1 MHNIELID
9 YLSIAD
15 KEILLEQL
23 SDHHTVIV
31 EELIKLAN
39 NKLFKT
45 QSNFTVKQHE
55 LYSRGHLRVIED
67 CYKHSRN
74 AKAIQDVTDKMH
86 HLIRDAMG
94 QLERSIATHNHR

>member
-23 SDHHTVIV
+23 SDHHTVIL

-39 NKLFKT
+39 NRLFKT

-55 LYSRGHLRVIED
+55 LYSRGHLRVIEE

-74 AKAIQDVTDKMH
+74 AKAIQDVTDKIH

-94 QLERSIATHNHR
+94 QLERSISTHNHR

>member
-1 MHNIELID
+1 MNKITSID

-15 KEILLEQL
+15 KELLLEQL
-23 SDHHTVIV
+23 SDHHTVILD
-31 EELIKLAN
+31 ELIKLAN

-55 LYSRGHLRVIED
+55 LYSRGHLQVIEE

-74 AKAIQDVTDKMH
+74 AKAIQDATDKIH
-86 HLIRDAMG
+86 HLIRDAMR